1 MRYLLTFLLIYVLNL
16 VPFYPRL
23 SLLLAQPNQAINNN
37 STCPT
42 DVKILTEQMLKDLPS
57 YANRVIQRARRL
69 DRDVDIFS
77 YVIIAGRA
85 EFEPLTLGPGEYNP
99 APNAIALEPPQQIFF
114 TTLERQY
121 TDEKA
126 IETQHYHWLFLVQT
140 DSGWR
145 VVTIFSR
152 LGSPSAE
159 RPPLPPR
166 ETSKGV
172 IGQAVKL
179 WLRDCRAGTLRS

>member
-1 MRYLLTFLLIYVLNL
+1 MRYLLTFLLIYVLNIFAFRPGWSP
-16 VPFYPRL
+16 V
-23 SLLLAQPNQAINNN
+23 LAQTNPQLNNN
-37 STCPT
+37 PTCPT

-69 DRDVDIFS
+69 NREVDIFS
-77 YVIIAGRA
+77 YVILAGKA
-85 EFEPLTLGPGEYNP
+85 EFEPLTLGPGEYNT
-99 APNAIALEPPQQIFF
+99 APNAIAEDPPQQIFF

-121 TDEKA
+121 TDKQA

-140 DSGWR
+140 NSGWR

-152 LGSPSAE
+152 LGSPSPE

-179 WLRDCRAGTLRS
+179 WLRDCRAGTLRN